1 MSRVGAWV
9 SNCAADIVAT
19 RGKSRWARPSTTSIS
34 TFCHVLILPYPSPLP
49 LAPFPP
55 PPFPTSPFSPLPRPF
70 VPSAGRVG
78 AWVSNCTA
86 DIGATRGKFLL
97 AVFKDESSGTPVYNL
112 YFDADLDEYSGTAP
126 DTISIVQGVACDST
140 ATAALTLPSTG
151 WATET
156 RGGRGGSHTELRVT
170 GTVEGADATVVEAI
184 LAGVP
189 NATVTQNAF
198 TKVIN
203 GAKQGFQNAFG
214 GRRRGRELA
223 VNSAGK
229 LTQQFLKRQR
239 QRVAWMGAKTKAL
252 FATFLGTTDTTTDSP
267 YAVIFTDSTTG
278 NSWSAAL
285 TGNFG
290 KCGGHGRGGNG
301 PHGDGDG
308 PGGAGGRGGGY

>member
-1 MSRVGAWV
+1 MTRAGLIPLLVLLL
-9 SNCAADIVAT
+9 VAPVLGHGGGGGGFGGGG
-19 RGKSRWARPSTTSIS
+19 RGGRGP
-34 TFCHVLILPYPSPLP
+34 HG
-49 LAPFPP
+49 PP
-55 PPFPTSPFSPLPRPF
+55 IDASVTGNLT
-70 VPSAGRVG
+70 GRVG
-78 AWVSNCTA
+78 AWVSNCTT

-97 AVFKDESSGTPVYNL
+97 AVFKDESPGTPVYNL

-126 DTISIVQGVACDST
+126 DTISIVQGAACDST

-189 NATVTQNAF
+189 NATVTQNVF

-223 VNSAGK
+223 GNSAGK

-239 QRVAWMGAKTKAL
+239 QRLAWMGAKTKAL
-252 FATFLGTTDTTTDSP
+252 FATFIGTTDTTTDSP

-290 KCGGHGRGGNG
+290 KCGGRGGRGGNG
-301 PHGDGDG
+301 PDGDGDG
-308 PGGAGGRGGGY
+308 PGGAGGAGGRGGRGGPGGGY

>member
-1 MSRVGAWV
+1 MPNVRLV
-9 SNCAADIVAT
+9 SF
-19 RGKSRWARPSTTSIS
+19 RPS
-34 TFCHVLILPYPSPLP
+34 PEPPLP
-49 LAPFPP
+49 PPLLPPP
-55 PPFPTSPFSPLPRPF
+55 PPFFPLPRPF

-78 AWVSNCTA
+78 AWVSNCTT

-126 DTISIVQGVACDST
+126 DTINIVQGAACDST

-151 WATET
+151 WTTQT

-170 GTVEGADATVVEAI
+170 GT
-184 LAGVP
+184 
-189 NATVTQNAF
+189 
-198 TKVIN
+198 VIN

-223 VNSAGK
+223 GNSAGK

-239 QRVAWMGAKTKAL
+239 QRLAWMGAKTKAL
-252 FATFLGTTDTTTDSP
+252 FATFIGTTDTTTDSP

-290 KCGGHGRGGNG
+290 KCGGRGGRGGNG
-301 PHGDGDG
+301 PDGDSDG
-308 PGGAGGRGGGY
+308 PAWITERSEASMSGECGRWVRGGIGVGFRGEGGRVGGGGGGGGVAGGGDAGGLITWGLRSTF

>member
-1 MSRVGAWV
+1 MTRAGLIPLLVLLL
-9 SNCAADIVAT
+9 VAPVLGHGGGGGFGGGG
-19 RGKSRWARPSTTSIS
+19 RGGRGP
-34 TFCHVLILPYPSPLP
+34 HG
-49 LAPFPP
+49 PP
-55 PPFPTSPFSPLPRPF
+55 IDASVTGNLT
-70 VPSAGRVG
+70 GRVG
-78 AWVSNCTA
+78 AWVSNCTT

-126 DTISIVQGVACDST
+126 DTINIVQGAACDST

-151 WATET
+151 WTTQT

-170 GTVEGADATVVEAI
+170 GTVEGADATVVEAL

-189 NATVTQNAF
+189 NATVTQNVF

-223 VNSAGK
+223 GNSAGK

-239 QRVAWMGAKTKAL
+239 QRLAWMGAKTKAL
-252 FATFLGTTDTTTDSP
+252 FATFIGTTDTTTDSP

-290 KCGGHGRGGNG
+290 KCGGRGGRGGNG
-301 PHGDGDG
+301 PDGDSDG
-308 PGGAGGRGGGY
+308 PGGAGGRGGRGGRGGGRGGGY

>member
-1 MSRVGAWV
+1 MRSRIHFFLEFPFTIGCQT
-9 SNCAADIVAT
+9 CA
-19 RGKSRWARPSTTSIS
+19 GLFPP
-34 TFCHVLILPYPSPLP
+34 LPGTPTPPSPSSPTAP
-49 LAPFPP
+49 LL
-55 PPFPTSPFSPLPRPF
+55 PLPRPF

-78 AWVSNCTA
+78 AWVSNCTT

-126 DTISIVQGVACDST
+126 DTINIVQGAACDST
-140 ATAALTLPSTG
+140 ATAALTLTLPSTG
-151 WATET
+151 WTTQT

-170 GTVEGADATVVEAI
+170 GTVEGADATVVEAL

-189 NATVTQNAF
+189 NATVTQNVF

-214 GRRRGRELA
+214 GRRRRGRELA
-223 VNSAGK
+223 GNSAGK

-239 QRVAWMGAKTKAL
+239 QRLA
-252 FATFLGTTDTTTDSP
+252 
-267 YAVIFTDSTTG
+267 TTG

-290 KCGGHGRGGNG
+290 KCGGSV
-301 PHGDGDG
+301 
-308 PGGAGGRGGGY
+308 AGGVATGLTVTAMVLVALVAVVAVVAVVVAIRVML

>member
-1 MSRVGAWV
+1 MTRAGLIPLLVLLLVAPVLGHGGGGPGGFGGGRGGGVRGAHGPLIDASV
-9 SNCAADIVAT
+9 TGNLTGAANAPS
-19 RGKSRWARPSTTSIS
+19 GK
-34 TFCHVLILPYPSPLP
+34 H
-49 LAPFPP
+49 
-55 PPFPTSPFSPLPRPF
+55 LPR
-70 VPSAGRVG
+70 GRVG
-78 AWVSNCTA
+78 LQLHGGHRRDS
-86 DIGATRGKFLL
+86 RKFLL
-97 AVFKDESSGTPVYNL
+97 AVFKDELSGSAVYNL

-126 DTISIVQGVACDST
+126 DTISIVQGAACDST
-140 ATAALTLPSTG
+140 ATTALTLPSTG

-189 NATVTQNAF
+189 NATVTQNVF

-223 VNSAGK
+223 VNNAGK

-239 QRVAWMGAKTKAL
+239 QRLAWMGAKTKAL
-252 FATFLGTTDTTTDSP
+252 FATFIGTTDTTTDSP

-290 KCGGHGRGGNG
+290 KCGGHGGRGGNG
-301 PHGDGDG
+301 PDGDGDG
-308 PGGAGGRGGGY
+308 PGGAGGAGGRGGGY

>member
-1 MSRVGAWV
+1 MTRAGLIPLLVLLL
-9 SNCAADIVAT
+9 VA
-19 RGKSRWARPSTTSIS
+19 P
-34 TFCHVLILPYPSPLP
+34 
-49 LAPFPP
+49 
-55 PPFPTSPFSPLPRPF
+55 
-70 VPSAGRVG
+70 GRVG
-78 AWVSNCTA
+78 AWVSNCTT

-126 DTISIVQGVACDST
+126 DTINIVQGAACDST

-151 WATET
+151 WTTQT

-170 GTVEGADATVVEAI
+170 GTVEGADATVVEAL

-189 NATVTQNAF
+189 NATVTQNVF

-223 VNSAGK
+223 GNSAGK

-239 QRVAWMGAKTKAL
+239 QRLAWMGAKTKAL
-252 FATFLGTTDTTTDSP
+252 FATFIGTTDTTTDSP

-290 KCGGHGRGGNG
+290 KCGGRGGRGGNG
-301 PHGDGDG
+301 PDGDSDG
-308 PGGAGGRGGGY
+308 PGGAGGRGGRGGRGGGRGGGY

>member
-1 MSRVGAWV
+1 M
-9 SNCAADIVAT
+9 T
-19 RGKSRWARPSTTSIS
+19 R
-34 TFCHVLILPYPSPLP
+34 
-49 LAPFPP
+49 
-55 PPFPTSPFSPLPRPF
+55 
-70 VPSAGRVG
+70 AGRVG
-78 AWVSNCTA
+78 AWVSNCTT

-126 DTISIVQGVACDST
+126 DTINI
-140 ATAALTLPSTG
+140 
-151 WATET
+151 T

-170 GTVEGADATVVEAI
+170 GTVEGADATVVEAL

-189 NATVTQNAF
+189 NATVTQNVF

-223 VNSAGK
+223 GNSAGK

-239 QRVAWMGAKTKAL
+239 QRLAWMGAKTKAL
-252 FATFLGTTDTTTDSP
+252 FATFIGTTDTTTDSP

-290 KCGGHGRGGNG
+290 KCGGRGGRGGNG
-301 PHGDGDG
+301 PDGDGDG
-308 PGGAGGRGGGY
+308 PGGAGGRGGRGGRGGGY